1 MYVNKNI
8 LISCHDAGSANLIYY
23 WMKKFDKNNFF
34 FYNKGPGKEIFK
46 KKNVELSKI
55 KKLDIDLIIT
65 GTSQFSSLENKV
77 RIIASKLNIFSITF
91 LDHYAN
97 YKKRFYYN
105 NRLKLPDEIW
115 SFDIYSYKLARKIF
129 KNVLIKKKINYFIY
143 SLKKK
148 IKLKKTKKNNL
159 LYFSKPFFFKNKGK
173 EFYYLKKFLER
184 FKDEKNCNIK
194 IKLHPLES
202 SKKYDKLIKKYKQ
215 INIKV
220 FKNSKL
226 EHLINWCD
234 KVFGCETYAMI
245 IASKCDKKVYT
256 LMYPNYCSLPK
267 DLIKNF

>member
-8 LISCHDAGSANLIYY
+8 LISCHDAGAANLIYY

-34 FYNKGPGKEIFK
+34 FYNKGPAKEIFK

-105 NRLKLPDEIW
+105 NRFKLPDEIW

-148 IKLKKTKKNNL
+148 
-159 LYFSKPFFFKNKGK
+159 
-173 EFYYLKKFLER
+173 
-184 FKDEKNCNIK
+184 K
-194 IKLHPLES
+194 I
-202 SKKYDKLIKKYKQ
+202 
-215 INIKV
+215 N
-220 FKNSKL
+220 
-226 EHLINWCD
+226 
-234 KVFGCETYAMI
+234 
-245 IASKCDKKVYT
+245 
-256 LMYPNYCSLPK
+256 
-267 DLIKNF
+267 